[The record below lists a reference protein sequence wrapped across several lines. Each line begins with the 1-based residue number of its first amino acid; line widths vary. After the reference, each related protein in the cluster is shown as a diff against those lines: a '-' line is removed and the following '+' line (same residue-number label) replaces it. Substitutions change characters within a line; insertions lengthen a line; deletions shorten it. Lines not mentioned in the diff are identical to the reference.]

1 MKKAKHLEQPIK
13 SRFDA
18 QEESFEELIKYCE
31 PHPDAQEELL
41 NCPFVY
47 EYEDTPKSSPSVAVT
62 PSEPTGILMLS
73 VPSTDTDGKNSP
85 AANEVFET
93 PPEHIKPSQLYF
105 SGSDD
110 PKPSTAGV
118 NRGNTEVI
126 DLGSDSDD
134 LGFPNQ
140 QNNNGGTEA
149 VNRDN
154 MEVIDLGSDS
164 DDVGFPNRR
173 EVNVQDTGK
182 SEEQLQKRYKVSEED
197 FDVKNSVQRVVKKE
211 PIVIKTNQTQTQ
223 EVDMEAIEGGIE
235 RNADSFTVKMS
246 ERHKEEED
254 GGEMR
259 DHGERGDGTKD
270 GVGVR
275 GAASMN
281 LDKNEKLNGVGV
293 NGGGAGRDKGKR
305 KLPLW
310 TKGGSLEEVGR
321 REPTKGTFEDLVE
334 DFSMIFGAV
343 SGDDSDDKIG
353 VDDSNDK
360 IGGDFLETAMRRG
373 LTFPRPRWWPPEGFT
388 D

>member
-1 MKKAKHLEQPIK
+1 MKKAKHLEQLIK

-18 QEESFEELIKYCE
+18 REESFEELIKYCE

-47 EYEDTPKSSPSVAVT
+47 EYEDTPQSSPSVEVT

-93 PPEHIKPSQLYF
+93 PPEHIKSSQLYF

-126 DLGSDSDD
+126 DLSDSDD

-149 VNRDN
+149 VKRDN
-154 MEVIDLGSDS
+154 TEVIDLGSDS
-164 DDVGFPNRR
+164 DDLGFPNRR
-173 EVNVQDTGK
+173 DTGK

-197 FDVKNSVQRVVKKE
+197 FDVTNSVQRVVKKE
-211 PIVIKTNQTQTQ
+211 PIVIQINQAQTQ

-246 ERHKEEED
+246 ERHEEEED

-259 DHGERGDGTKD
+259 DHGERG
-270 GVGVR
+270 
-275 GAASMN
+275 ASSMN
-281 LDKNEKLNGVGV
+281 LDENEKLNGVGA
-293 NGGGAGRDKGKR
+293 NGGGAGSDKGKR

-310 TKGGSLEEVGR
+310 VKGGSLEEVGR
-321 REPTKGTFEDLVE
+321 RETTKGTFEDLVE
-334 DFSMIFGAV
+334 GFSMIFGDV
-343 SGDDSDDKIG
+343 SG
-353 VDDSNDK
+353 DDSNDK
-360 IGGDFLETAMRRG
+360 IGGDDSNDKIGADFLETAMRRG